1 MKSAGA
7 HFHVIGLQNDATQVG
22 PITLQGE
29 NEPLKRS
36 FGPHME
42 RQVFKQRV
50 FVRHLRPLLV
60 ERRDKVKPWKA
71 IGVKIKT

>member
-1 MKSAGA
+1 
-7 HFHVIGLQNDATQVG
+7 
-22 PITLQGE
+22 
-29 NEPLKRS
+29 
-36 FGPHME
+36 ME
-42 RQVFKQRV
+42 RQVYKQRV